1 MVISGRMIWAWHWH
15 VWWSKEI
22 HLVFLGGVGVGRG
35 SRLEGRRPLESPGYG
50 WENSTGM
57 RLK

>member
-1 MVISGRMIWAWHWH
+1 MGVALARVVEQRNPFSFW
-15 VWWSKEI
+15 
-22 HLVFLGGVGVGRG
+22 GGGGVGRG